1 MTRPSAPPAPTL
13 KSPINGSLTS
23 SLSPTLEWQ
32 PSAGDAS
39 YGLQVATD
47 QGFRNPI
54 IDEKGLKE
62 VSYVVPSPKLDY
74 GKTYYWRVGVGNAGG
89 KSGWSPS
96 WSFVVQSSILG
107 IHTTQAVGE
116 QKVIVIMADFPDV
129 KPTITKEQIYNKV
142 FVDLDNYFRDASYGK
157 MWLTGNVTGPYV
169 LPHPISDYNTTLQN
183 LTADKT
189 RMLSLVQ
196 NTMDA
201 ADGDVNFSQYSHVM
215 IVLGASFRQYTA
227 KCFSAL
233 PGMLGSSGTERVV
246 TKSGQIIS
254 SAAVFS
260 EDNYL
265 GNFVH
270 DTMHMLGGVIGGSRV
285 TPCLYDQDLQG
296 SSSFTLAKIHIGN
309 WDPLSCHFY
318 TTALPSSGLVSWTKL
333 RLGWIEPSKIAMVS
347 PGQTTTVTLDPLD
360 SSASSTLVI
369 KIPLTSDTFYLVEN
383 RQKVG
388 FDQYAPSTGVLIS
401 YADDGYKGECRHG
414 QGPVQLMDA
423 TPSVPYLDGAAFDI
437 GKKEIFKDTQNNLAI
452 ILLRKVGLSYEI
464 KITTADKADIASG
477 TAVLPTFP
485 EGFQRTK

>member
-1 MTRPSAPPAPTL
+1 
-13 KSPINGSLTS
+13 
-23 SLSPTLEWQ
+23 
-32 PSAGDAS
+32 
-39 YGLQVATD
+39 
-47 QGFRNPI
+47 
-54 IDEKGLKE
+54 
-62 VSYVVPSPKLDY
+62 
-74 GKTYYWRVGVGNAGG
+74 
-89 KSGWSPS
+89 
-96 WSFVVQSSILG
+96 
-107 IHTTQAVGE
+107 VGE
-116 QKVIVIMADFPDV
+116 QKVIVIKVNFPDV
-129 KPTITKEQIYNKV
+129 KPILTKEQIYNKV

-157 MWLTGNVTGPYV
+157 MWLAGNVTGPYV
-169 LPHPISDYNTTLQN
+169 LPHPIADYNTTIQN
-183 LTADKT
+183 ITADKT

-196 NTMDA
+196 DTMDA

-227 KCFSAL
+227 MCFSAL
-233 PGMLGSSGTERVV
+233 PGMLSLSGTAYKIF
-246 TKSGQIIS
+246 TKSGQTIS

-260 EDNYL
+260 EDCYL
-265 GNFVH
+265 GNFAH
-270 DTMHMLGGVIGGSRV
+270 DTMHMLGGVIDGNRV

-296 SSSFTLAKIHIGN
+296 SSLNTLAKIHIGN
-309 WDPLSCHFY
+309 WDPLSCHVY
-318 TTALPSSGLVSWTKL
+318 KTALPPSGLVSWTKL

-423 TPSVPYLDGAAFDI
+423 NPGVPNLEGAAFDI

-452 ILLRKVGLSYEI
+452 ILQRKVDLSYEI

-477 TAVLPTFP
+477 SCVFPTFP